1 MKYEIKINHAE
12 KSKIDEVDFNNLPFG
27 KFFSDHMFIADYKD
41 GGWKNFR
48 IEPFHNLSLHP
59 ATSAFHYGQA
69 IFEGLKAQKDSAGNA
84 LVFRP
89 ESNAKRFN
97 LSAERMG
104 MPSLPEG
111 LFTQAIEEI
120 VRIDHQWI
128 PSGELSSL
136 YIRPFMMAVDE
147 YVGIKESDDYTF
159 IIFTS
164 PVGAYYSSPVKV
176 FISEDY
182 IRAFPGGVG
191 FAKCAGNYGASLL
204 PLRFAKQKGYDQ
216 VLWLDGI
223 EKKYFQECGT
233 MNVFF
238 VINNILITPPL
249 EGGTILDGVTRNSV
263 IALARKQ
270 GYIVEE
276 RDIST
281 DEFFRELALG
291 HVQEAFGAGTAA
303 TIAPI
308 IGIGFHDKYFEL
320 PAIETRVISTAVK
333 KELFA
338 IKSGEIA
345 DEFGW
350 MLKIPIAVHQAD

>member
-1 MKYEIKINHAE
+1 MKYEIKINLAE
-12 KSKIDEVDFNNLPFG
+12 KSKISEVDFNNLPFG
-27 KFFSDHMFIADYKD
+27 NFFSDHMFIADYKE
-41 GGWKNFR
+41 GTWQNFR
-48 IEPFHNLSLHP
+48 IEPFHNLSMHP
-59 ATSAFHYGQA
+59 ATSAFHYGQS
-69 IFEGLKAQKDSAGNA
+69 IFEGLKAQKDAEGNA

-89 ESNAKRFN
+89 DRNAKRFN
-97 LSAERMG
+97 ISAERMG

-111 LFTQAIEEI
+111 LFIQAVEEI
-120 VRIDHQWI
+120 VRLDHEWI
-128 PSGELSSL
+128 PNGELSSL

-147 YVGIKESDDYTF
+147 HVGIRESDNYTF

-164 PVGAYYSSPVKV
+164 PVGAYYSAPVKV

-182 IRAFPGGVG
+182 IRAFPGGAG

-204 PLRFAKQKGYDQ
+204 PLRFAKEKGYDQ

-238 VINNILITPPL
+238 VINNVLITPPL
-249 EGGTILDGVTRNSV
+249 GAGTILDGVTRSSV
-263 IALARKQ
+263 MALAKKQ
-270 GYIVEE
+270 GIPLEE

-281 DEFFRELALG
+281 EEFFRELALG
-291 HVQEAFGAGTAA
+291 NVQEAFGAGTAA

-308 IGIGFHDKYFEL
+308 IGVGFHDQYFEL
-320 PAIETRVISTAVK
+320 PPIETRTFSVSIK

-350 MLKIPIAVHQAD
+350 MLKIPVTEKV